1 MRLIVFVV
9 LAVSLLLL
17 LGLLLRNKEARKR
30 MSWFMLH
37 AIGAFVVLY
46 LVNSTGLGMD
56 VEVAVNPLTLITVGL
71 LGVPG
76 LLGIVFLK
84 MAVLL

>member
-1 MRLIVFVV
+1 MRLIVIVV

-17 LGLLLRNKEARKR
+17 MGMLLRNKEARR
-30 MSWFMLH
+30 GMSWFMLH
-37 AIGAFVVLY
+37 AIGAFVMLY

-71 LGVPG
+71 FGVPG
-76 LLGIVFLK
+76 LAGIVFLK
-84 MAVLL
+84 MAVLI